1 MEELRVGWV
10 IGDDSQLAGHSSVTT
25 QHLAPRQYLVGG
37 SSLDSCFRQRH
48 NPGMTVTAH
57 AESRFLSPLRYFQQI
72 PSAGL
77 LVVQLLGI
85 LMYPWM
91 ETSPGGRA
99 VFNAFG
105 LLVLGFALR
114 VVRRSPWLTWLAL
127 MPAITVVV
135 LSVVHAVA
143 PHPALPVVIA
153 AVESGFYFYAAG
165 SLIAYM
171 LQDWV
176 ATTDELFAAGA
187 TFTLLAWAFAY
198 AYVACD
204 AILPGSFSAPIN
216 PEGPRTWVELLFL
229 SVAVLSSVGL
239 SDILPVT
246 GMGRALVMLESFAGV
261 MYMAL
266 VVSRLISL

>member
-1 MEELRVGWV
+1 
-10 IGDDSQLAGHSSVTT
+10 
-25 QHLAPRQYLVGG
+25 
-37 SSLDSCFRQRH
+37 
-48 NPGMTVTAH
+48 MTATASP
-57 AESRFLSPLRYFQQI
+57 ASRFLSALGYFRRI

-91 ETSPGGRA
+91 ETSPRGRV

-105 LLVLGFALR
+105 LLVLGVALR

-127 MPAITVVV
+127 VLAIVVIG
-135 LSVVHAVA
+135 LSAADAIA

-153 AVESGFYFYAAG
+153 AVESVFYFYAAG

-204 AILPGSFSAPIN
+204 AIVPGSFSAPIN
-216 PEGPRTWVELLFL
+216 PEGARTWMELLFL

-246 GMGRALVMLESFAGV
+246 GMARALVMLESFAGV
-261 MYMAL
+261 MYLTL
-266 VVSRLISL
+266 VVSRLISLTMLRRDRA